1 MIVLKLAWRN
11 LWRNRNRTMITMASV
26 FFAVLLAILVSSLQK
41 GVYDNIIREAVNFYS
56 GYLQI
61 HKVKYWD
68 ERVLENSMILLPQQL
83 DSLQNNSEIQNVSTR
98 LESFVLASNGEKT
111 KGCFLVGIEPSKEAE
126 MILLNEKIVEGNY
139 LTDKDD
145 GIVLAQG
152 LAKKLQLKLNDTI
165 VILGQGYQGATAA
178 GKYPVK
184 GILKFGAL
192 DLNDLFLFMPLAE
205 VQYLLSAD
213 SVITSYVIIP
223 RNTERLDEL
232 KKTLTAQFGGNY
244 EVHTWKE
251 LMPYLDQHIRMCT
264 AGGFI
269 FIGILYILVA
279 FGIFGTLM
287 MMMTERA
294 KEFIMLVNIGMHRRQ
309 LSFTVLIES
318 IFVTLT
324 GCILGAL
331 VSIPIVY
338 YFKIYP
344 ITVGGKFQEAY
355 ASFGFGSTLPASTD
369 PQVFI
374 DQSIVI
380 LLIALVL
387 LLYPFIKILIL
398 KPERETRK

>member
-205 VQYLLSAD
+205 TQYLLSAD

-294 KEFIMLVNIGMHRRQ
+294 KEFIMLVSIGMHRRQ